1 MDERKK
7 QRGTYATARQKRK
20 LIEFVSKHPELIS
33 CKVTQ
38 EFNYKD
44 SQKLWQAIAHECNSL
59 PGPGARKTWRQWR
72 KTWQDLRSKT
82 KKKAGAHGEVPTSA
96 MMLTPAEQ
104 EALGLK
110 NVSSTTSYQE
120 TTEFVQMDQENSI
133 DNFNND
139 VESAVSFS
147 EPESPPEVK
156 VFARSTENKRKVKSS
171 KSSSKH
177 SNNCFAN
184 CDLLASCEQRKIDI
198 KEDYLN
204 FKKDYLRQKL
214 KLMKE
219 QTEALKSIAQELSK

>member
-1 MDERKK
+1 MDERK
-7 QRGTYATARQKRK
+7 RGMYVTARQKKK
-20 LIEFVSKHPELIS
+20 LIEFVAKHPELIS

-38 EFNYKD
+38 EFNYRD
-44 SQKLWQAIAHECNSL
+44 SQKLWQTIAHECNTL

-82 KKKAGAHGEVPTSA
+82 KRHAEIHGEVPSSA

-110 NVSSTTSYQE
+110 NVSSTTNYQE
-120 TTEFVQMDQENSI
+120 TTEFVQMDQDNSV
-133 DNFNND
+133 DNYKNEM
-139 VESAVSFS
+139 ESAISYS

-156 VFARSTENKRKVKSS
+156 VFTRSTDNKNKTKSS
-171 KSSSKH
+171 KRTSKH
-177 SNNCFAN
+177 SDNCFLN
-184 CDLLASCEQRKIDI
+184 CDLLATSEQRKIDL

-204 FKKDYLRQKL
+204 FKKDYLREKL

-219 QTEALKSIAQELSK
+219 QTEALKSIARELTK